1 MMGQSIMVEVN
12 EYIQSQI
19 KRELT
24 GEELIIMT
32 LTLKYIVENDIKPPF
47 LNSIELSFNFPP

>member
-1 MMGQSIMVEVN
+1 MGQSIMVEVN
-12 EYIQSQI
+12 QYIESQI

-32 LTLKYIVENDIKPPF
+32 
-47 LNSIELSFNFPP
+47 

>member
-1 MMGQSIMVEVN
+1 MGQSIMVEVN

-32 LTLKYIVENDIKPPF
+32 LT
-47 LNSIELSFNFPP
+47 

>member
-1 MMGQSIMVEVN
+1 MENSIMVEVN

-32 LTLKYIVENDIKPPF
+32 LTLKYIIENDIKIIPK
-47 LNSIELSFNFPP
+47 

>member
-1 MMGQSIMVEVN
+1 MGKSIMVEVN

-24 GEELIIMT
+24 GKDEMILTDISELKK
-32 LTLKYIVENDIKPPF
+32 LF
-47 LNSIELSFNFPP
+47 FNYS